1 MSNTSR
7 LYGLHAV
14 QTVLTQSP
22 ERIVTLWLDTARQDQ
37 RLQQLAEM
45 AKKAKVAV
53 TWSERKALDRLA
65 EEGRHQGAVAEIR
78 GGEPRSEAFL
88 EELLTSL
95 QVPPFLLVLD
105 GVTDPHNLGACL
117 RTADAAGV
125 HAVIAPRDRACSL
138 NATVRKVA
146 SGAAETVPFVQVT
159 NLARTLR
166 TLRDNGVWVVGTALE
181 GASGSLY
188 QGRLTGPLALAL
200 GAEGQGLRRLTR
212 ENCDELVYIPMHG
225 LVESLNVSV
234 ATGIALFEAVRQRAT
249 GPSR

>member
-14 QTVLTQSP
+14 QTVLSQSP

-37 RLQQLAEM
+37 RLLQLAEL
-45 AKKAKVAV
+45 AKKSKVAV

-88 EELLTSL
+88 EELLTTL
-95 QVPPFLLVLD
+95 EVPPFLLVLD

-125 HAVIAPRDRACSL
+125 HAVIAPRDRACGL

-166 TLRDNGVWVVGTALE
+166 MLRDNGVWVVGTALE

-212 ENCDELVYIPMHG
+212 DNCDELVYIPMHG